1 MPISDPSSAYN
12 PDEQLARLGRLCRLR
27 SIAVYREQALYL
39 QVLRDELGPA
49 VRQALFSLMS
59 ETDPLRF
66 NRLTEGQR
74 TRFHAAIDNLI
85 NRCSVLLTVE
95 QQMHLADQI
104 QQEQLRHQAR
114 ASRQMLQGLQQ
125 AAQQQQSEP
134 SSQLTDLPPGAS
146 GGSVE
151 LSMAP
156 PLDQPHRFGVHPK
169 PSFRRNKHSK
179 QDQPPQPQPPLS
191 NSLPEPTPQPEPQP
205 SSDSGDGAIQGDLD
219 VLRSLFELAGEALE
233 QPASAGSLVGRSS
246 AADADD
252 GQNNL
257 LPTMPV
263 ALLQWMEAMDLALSR
278 RLRNLSHAVNVQL
291 LRSGLAQA
299 LLPVNLLEAVLN
311 GQMETQASPSNLLRL
326 QLPLAMGDLGPG
338 MDVLCVLVRSSELEF
353 DSYRLRRCR
362 LRLRDQHQELLK
374 MVRQQRHWERRCLD
388 RDARTPWQ
396 TPPDPKTPAD

>member
-1 MPISDPSSAYN
+1 VPISDPSSAYN

-85 NRCSVLLTVE
+85 KRCSVLLTVE

-134 SSQLTDLPPGAS
+134 SSQLSDLPPGAS

-156 PLDQPHRFGVHPK
+156 PLDQPQRFGI
-169 PSFRRNKHSK
+169 
-179 QDQPPQPQPPLS
+179 QAPPESRSRPHASPAPV
-191 NSLPEPTPQPEPQP
+191 PQPESQP
-205 SSDSGDGAIQGDLD
+205 SHDAVDGAIQGDLD

-233 QPASAGSLVGRSS
+233 QPSSPGSSVGGSS
-246 AADADD
+246 
-252 GQNNL
+252 GSNPIEGENNL

-263 ALLQWMEAMDLALSR
+263 ALLQWMDSMDLALSR

-299 LLPVNLLEAVLN
+299 LLPVNLLEAVLI

-362 LRLRDQHQELLK
+362 RRLRDQHQELLK

-388 RDARTPWQ
+388 REARTPWQ

>member
-27 SIAVYREQALYL
+27 SIGVYREQALYL

-134 SSQLTDLPPGAS
+134 SSQLSDLPPGAS

-156 PLDQPHRFGVHPK
+156 PLDQPQRFGI
-169 PSFRRNKHSK
+169 
-179 QDQPPQPQPPLS
+179 QAPPESRSRPHASPAPV
-191 NSLPEPTPQPEPQP
+191 PQPESQP
-205 SSDSGDGAIQGDLD
+205 SHDAVDGAIQGDLD

-233 QPASAGSLVGRSS
+233 QPSSPGSSVGGSS
-246 AADADD
+246 
-252 GQNNL
+252 GSNPIEGENNL

-263 ALLQWMEAMDLALSR
+263 ALLQWMDSMDLALSR

-299 LLPVNLLEAVLN
+299 LLPVNLLETVLI

-353 DSYRLRRCR
+353 DSFRLRRCR
-362 LRLRDQHQELLK
+362 RRLRDQHQELLK

-388 RDARTPWQ
+388 REARTPWQ
-396 TPPDPKTPAD
+396 TPPDPKSPAD

>member
-1 MPISDPSSAYN
+1 MPVTDPSSAYDPN
-12 PDEQLARLGRLCRLR
+12 EQLARLGRLCRLR

-59 ETDPLRF
+59 ETDPLRL
-66 NRLTEGQR
+66 NQLTDGQR
-74 TRFHAAIDNLI
+74 IRFHAAIDNLI

-114 ASRQMLQGLQQ
+114 ASRQMLEGLQQ
-125 AAQQQQSEP
+125 VAQQQQGENDPQQGDPSPGGSE
-134 SSQLTDLPPGAS
+134 
-146 GGSVE
+146 GSVE

-156 PLDQPHRFGVHPK
+156 PLDQPKRFGIQV
-169 PSFRRNKHSK
+169 
-179 QDQPPQPQPPLS
+179 PPEARARPQS
-191 NSLPEPTPQPEPQP
+191 SPEPPPPPEPQP
-205 SSDSGDGAIQGDLD
+205 PRDPGDGSVPGDLD

-233 QPASAGSLVGRSS
+233 QPFSAGSLIGSS
-246 AADADD
+246 SGAPSSEMR
-252 GQNNL
+252 NNL

-263 ALLQWMEAMDLALSR
+263 ALLQWMDAMDLALAR

-299 LLPVNLLEAVLN
+299 LLPVNLLEAALN
-311 GQMETQASPSNLLRL
+311 GQMETQAAPSNLLRL
-326 QLPLAMGDLGPG
+326 QLPLAMGQLGPG

-353 DSYRLRRCR
+353 DSFRLRRCR
-362 LRLRDQHQELLK
+362 RRLRDQQQELLK

-388 RDARTPWQ
+388 REARKPWQ
-396 TPPDPKTPAD
+396 IPSDPKTPAD

>member
-66 NRLTEGQR
+66 NRLSEGQR

-134 SSQLTDLPPGAS
+134 SSQLSDLPPGAS

-156 PLDQPHRFGVHPK
+156 PLDQPQRFGI
-169 PSFRRNKHSK
+169 
-179 QDQPPQPQPPLS
+179 QAPPESRSRPHASPAPV
-191 NSLPEPTPQPEPQP
+191 PQPESQP
-205 SSDSGDGAIQGDLD
+205 SHDAVDGAIQGDLD

-233 QPASAGSLVGRSS
+233 QPSSPGSSVGGSS
-246 AADADD
+246 
-252 GQNNL
+252 GSNPIEGENNL

-263 ALLQWMEAMDLALSR
+263 ALLQWMDSMDLALSR

-299 LLPVNLLEAVLN
+299 LLPVNLLETVLI

-353 DSYRLRRCR
+353 DSFRLRRCR
-362 LRLRDQHQELLK
+362 RRLRDQHQELLK

-388 RDARTPWQ
+388 REARTPWQ
-396 TPPDPKTPAD
+396 TPPDPKSPAD

>member
-39 QVLRDELGPA
+39 QVLRGELGPA

-134 SSQLTDLPPGAS
+134 SSQLSDLPPGAS

-156 PLDQPHRFGVHPK
+156 PLDQPQRFGI
-169 PSFRRNKHSK
+169 
-179 QDQPPQPQPPLS
+179 QAPPESRSRPHASPAPV
-191 NSLPEPTPQPEPQP
+191 PQPESQP
-205 SSDSGDGAIQGDLD
+205 SHDAVDGAIQGDLD

-233 QPASAGSLVGRSS
+233 QPSSPGSSVGGSS
-246 AADADD
+246 
-252 GQNNL
+252 GSNPIEGENNL

-263 ALLQWMEAMDLALSR
+263 ALLQWMDSMDLALSR

-299 LLPVNLLEAVLN
+299 LLPVNLLETVLI

-353 DSYRLRRCR
+353 DSFRLRRCR
-362 LRLRDQHQELLK
+362 RRLRDQHQELLK

-388 RDARTPWQ
+388 REARTPWQ
-396 TPPDPKTPAD
+396 TPPDPKSPAD

>member
-134 SSQLTDLPPGAS
+134 SSQLSDLPPGAS

-156 PLDQPHRFGVHPK
+156 PLDQPQRFGI
-169 PSFRRNKHSK
+169 
-179 QDQPPQPQPPLS
+179 QAPPESRSRPHASPAPV
-191 NSLPEPTPQPEPQP
+191 PQPESQP
-205 SSDSGDGAIQGDLD
+205 SHDAVDGAIQGDLD

-233 QPASAGSLVGRSS
+233 QPSSPGSSVGGSS
-246 AADADD
+246 
-252 GQNNL
+252 GSHPIKGENNL

-299 LLPVNLLEAVLN
+299 LLPVNLLEAVLI

-362 LRLRDQHQELLK
+362 RRLRDQHQELLK

-388 RDARTPWQ
+388 REARTPWQ

>member
-66 NRLTEGQR
+66 NRLSEGQR

-156 PLDQPHRFGVHPK
+156 PLDQPQRFGIKVPTE
-169 PSFRRNKHSK
+169 SRSRRQS
-179 QDQPPQPQPPLS
+179 P
-191 NSLPEPTPQPEPQP
+191 PEPTPQPEPQP

-233 QPASAGSLVGRSS
+233 QHATAGSLVGRSS

-311 GQMETQASPSNLLRL
+311 GQTETQASPSNLLRL

-362 LRLRDQHQELLK
+362 RRLRDQHQELLK

>member
-156 PLDQPHRFGVHPK
+156 PLDQPQRFGI
-169 PSFRRNKHSK
+169 
-179 QDQPPQPQPPLS
+179 QAPPESRSRPHASPAPV
-191 NSLPEPTPQPEPQP
+191 PQPESQP
-205 SSDSGDGAIQGDLD
+205 SHDAVDGAIQGDLD

-233 QPASAGSLVGRSS
+233 QPSSPGSSVGGSS
-246 AADADD
+246 
-252 GQNNL
+252 GSNSIEGENNL

-263 ALLQWMEAMDLALSR
+263 ALLQWMDSMDLALSR

-299 LLPVNLLEAVLN
+299 LLPVNLLETVLI

-353 DSYRLRRCR
+353 DSFRLRRCR
-362 LRLRDQHQELLK
+362 RRLRDQHQELLK

-388 RDARTPWQ
+388 REARTPWQ
-396 TPPDPKTPAD
+396 TPPDPKSPAD

>member
-1 MPISDPSSAYN
+1 VPISDPSSAYN
-12 PDEQLARLGRLCRLR
+12 SDEQLARLGRFCRLR

-66 NRLTEGQR
+66 NRLSEGQR

-125 AAQQQQSEP
+125 AAVQQQSEP
-134 SSQLTDLPPGAS
+134 SSQLSDLPPGAS

-156 PLDQPHRFGVHPK
+156 PLDQPQRFGI
-169 PSFRRNKHSK
+169 
-179 QDQPPQPQPPLS
+179 QAPPESRSRPHASPAPV
-191 NSLPEPTPQPEPQP
+191 PQPESQP
-205 SSDSGDGAIQGDLD
+205 SHDAGDGAIQGDLD

-233 QPASAGSLVGRSS
+233 QPAGAGSLVGRSS
-246 AADADD
+246 AAHADD
-252 GQNNL
+252 GQDNL

-299 LLPVNLLEAVLN
+299 LLPVNLLEAVLI

-362 LRLRDQHQELLK
+362 RRLRDQHQELLK

-388 RDARTPWQ
+388 REARTPWQ

>member
-134 SSQLTDLPPGAS
+134 SSQLSDRPPGAS

-156 PLDQPHRFGVHPK
+156 PLDQPQRFGI
-169 PSFRRNKHSK
+169 
-179 QDQPPQPQPPLS
+179 QAPPESRSRPHASPAPV
-191 NSLPEPTPQPEPQP
+191 PQPESQP
-205 SSDSGDGAIQGDLD
+205 SHDAVDGAIQGDLD

-233 QPASAGSLVGRSS
+233 QPSSPGSSVGGSS
-246 AADADD
+246 
-252 GQNNL
+252 GSNPIEGENNL

-263 ALLQWMEAMDLALSR
+263 ALLQWMDSMDLALSR

-299 LLPVNLLEAVLN
+299 LLPVNLLETVLI

-353 DSYRLRRCR
+353 DSFRLRRCR
-362 LRLRDQHQELLK
+362 RRLRDQHQELLK

-388 RDARTPWQ
+388 REARTPWQ
-396 TPPDPKTPAD
+396 TPPDPKSPAD

>member
-1 MPISDPSSAYN
+1 VPISDPSSAYN
-12 PDEQLARLGRLCRLR
+12 PNEQLARLGRLCRLR

-134 SSQLTDLPPGAS
+134 SSQLSDLPPGAS

-156 PLDQPHRFGVHPK
+156 PLDQPQRFGINVPTE
-169 PSFRRNKHSK
+169 SRSRRQS
-179 QDQPPQPQPPLS
+179 P
-191 NSLPEPTPQPEPQP
+191 PEPTPQPESQP

-246 AADADD
+246 AAHADD
-252 GQNNL
+252 GQDNL

-263 ALLQWMEAMDLALSR
+263 ALLQWMDSMDLALSR

-299 LLPVNLLEAVLN
+299 LLPVNLLEAVLI
-311 GQMETQASPSNLLRL
+311 GQTETQASPSNLLRL

-353 DSYRLRRCR
+353 DSHRLRRCR
-362 LRLRDQHQELLK
+362 RRLRDQHQELLK

-388 RDARTPWQ
+388 REARTPWQ

>member
-134 SSQLTDLPPGAS
+134 SSQLSDLPPGAS

-156 PLDQPHRFGVHPK
+156 PLDQPQRFGI
-169 PSFRRNKHSK
+169 
-179 QDQPPQPQPPLS
+179 QAPPESRSRPHASPAPV
-191 NSLPEPTPQPEPQP
+191 PQPESQP
-205 SSDSGDGAIQGDLD
+205 SHDAVDGAIQGDLD

-233 QPASAGSLVGRSS
+233 QPSSPGSSVGGSS
-246 AADADD
+246 
-252 GQNNL
+252 GSNPIEGENNL

-263 ALLQWMEAMDLALSR
+263 ALLQWMDSMDLALSR

-299 LLPVNLLEAVLN
+299 LLPVNLLETVLI

-388 RDARTPWQ
+388 REARTPWQ

>member
-66 NRLTEGQR
+66 NRLSEGQR

-125 AAQQQQSEP
+125 AALQQQSEP
-134 SSQLTDLPPGAS
+134 SSQLSDLPPGAS

-156 PLDQPHRFGVHPK
+156 PLDQPQRFGI
-169 PSFRRNKHSK
+169 
-179 QDQPPQPQPPLS
+179 QAPPESRSRPHASPAPVP
-191 NSLPEPTPQPEPQP
+191 LPESQP
-205 SSDSGDGAIQGDLD
+205 SHDAVDGAIQGDLD

-233 QPASAGSLVGRSS
+233 QPAGAGSLVGRSS
-246 AADADD
+246 AANADD
-252 GQNNL
+252 GQDNL

-299 LLPVNLLEAVLN
+299 LLPVNLLEAVLI

-362 LRLRDQHQELLK
+362 RRLRDQHQELLK

-388 RDARTPWQ
+388 REARTPWQ

>member
-39 QVLRDELGPA
+39 QVLRDELGTA

-85 NRCSVLLTVE
+85 KRCSVLLTVE

-134 SSQLTDLPPGAS
+134 SSQLSDLPPGAS

-156 PLDQPHRFGVHPK
+156 PLDQPQRFGI
-169 PSFRRNKHSK
+169 
-179 QDQPPQPQPPLS
+179 QAPPESRSRPHASPAPV
-191 NSLPEPTPQPEPQP
+191 PQPESQP
-205 SSDSGDGAIQGDLD
+205 SHDAVDGAIQGDLD

-233 QPASAGSLVGRSS
+233 QPSSPGSSVGGSS
-246 AADADD
+246 
-252 GQNNL
+252 GSNPIEGENNL

-263 ALLQWMEAMDLALSR
+263 ALLQWMDSMDLALSR

-299 LLPVNLLEAVLN
+299 LLPVNLLEAVLI

-362 LRLRDQHQELLK
+362 RRLRDQHQELLK

-388 RDARTPWQ
+388 REARTPWQ

>member
-39 QVLRDELGPA
+39 RVLRDELGPA

-134 SSQLTDLPPGAS
+134 SSQLSDLPPGAS

-156 PLDQPHRFGVHPK
+156 PLDQPQRFGI
-169 PSFRRNKHSK
+169 
-179 QDQPPQPQPPLS
+179 QAPPESRSRPHASPAPV
-191 NSLPEPTPQPEPQP
+191 PQPESQP
-205 SSDSGDGAIQGDLD
+205 SHDAVDGAIQGDLD

-233 QPASAGSLVGRSS
+233 QPSSPGSSVGGSS
-246 AADADD
+246 
-252 GQNNL
+252 GSNPIEGENNL

-263 ALLQWMEAMDLALSR
+263 ALLQWMDSMDLALSR

-299 LLPVNLLEAVLN
+299 LLPVNLLETVLI

-353 DSYRLRRCR
+353 DSFRLRRCR
-362 LRLRDQHQELLK
+362 RRLRDQHQELLK

-388 RDARTPWQ
+388 REARTPWQ
-396 TPPDPKTPAD
+396 TPPDPKSPAD

>member
-66 NRLTEGQR
+66 NRLSDGQR
-74 TRFHAAIDNLI
+74 TRFHAAVDNLI

-134 SSQLTDLPPGAS
+134 SSQLSDLPPGAS

-156 PLDQPHRFGVHPK
+156 PLDQPQRFGI
-169 PSFRRNKHSK
+169 
-179 QDQPPQPQPPLS
+179 QAPPESRSRPHASPAPV
-191 NSLPEPTPQPEPQP
+191 PQPESQP
-205 SSDSGDGAIQGDLD
+205 SHDAVDGAIQGDLD

-233 QPASAGSLVGRSS
+233 QPSSPGSSVGGSS
-246 AADADD
+246 
-252 GQNNL
+252 GSNPIEGENNL

-263 ALLQWMEAMDLALSR
+263 ALLQWMDSMDLALSR

-299 LLPVNLLEAVLN
+299 LLPVNLLEAVLI

-362 LRLRDQHQELLK
+362 RRLRDQHQELLK
-374 MVRQQRHWERRCLD
+374 MVRQQRHRHGR
-388 RDARTPWQ
+388 
-396 TPPDPKTPAD
+396 

>member
-134 SSQLTDLPPGAS
+134 SSQLSDLPPGAS

-156 PLDQPHRFGVHPK
+156 PLDQPQRFGI
-169 PSFRRNKHSK
+169 
-179 QDQPPQPQPPLS
+179 QAPPESRSRPHASPAPV
-191 NSLPEPTPQPEPQP
+191 PQPESQP
-205 SSDSGDGAIQGDLD
+205 SHDAVDGAIQGDLD

-233 QPASAGSLVGRSS
+233 QPSSPGSSVGGSS
-246 AADADD
+246 
-252 GQNNL
+252 GSNPIEGENNL

-263 ALLQWMEAMDLALSR
+263 ALLQWMDSMDLALSR

-299 LLPVNLLEAVLN
+299 LLPVNLLETVLI

-353 DSYRLRRCR
+353 DSFRLRRCR
-362 LRLRDQHQELLK
+362 RRLRDQHQELLK

-388 RDARTPWQ
+388 REARTPWQ
-396 TPPDPKTPAD
+396 TPPDPKSPAD

>member
-134 SSQLTDLPPGAS
+134 SSQLSDRPPGAS

-156 PLDQPHRFGVHPK
+156 PLDQPQRFGI
-169 PSFRRNKHSK
+169 
-179 QDQPPQPQPPLS
+179 QAPPESRSRPHASPAPV
-191 NSLPEPTPQPEPQP
+191 PQPESQP
-205 SSDSGDGAIQGDLD
+205 SHDAVDGAIQGDLD

-233 QPASAGSLVGRSS
+233 QPSSPGSSVGGSS
-246 AADADD
+246 
-252 GQNNL
+252 GSNPIEGENNL

-263 ALLQWMEAMDLALSR
+263 ALLQWMDSMDLALSR

-353 DSYRLRRCR
+353 DSFRLRRCR
-362 LRLRDQHQELLK
+362 RRLRDQHQELLK

-388 RDARTPWQ
+388 REARTPWQ
-396 TPPDPKTPAD
+396 TPPDPKSPAD

>member
-66 NRLTEGQR
+66 NRLSDGQR

-134 SSQLTDLPPGAS
+134 SSQLSDLPPGAS

-156 PLDQPHRFGVHPK
+156 PLDQPQRFGI
-169 PSFRRNKHSK
+169 
-179 QDQPPQPQPPLS
+179 QAPPESRSRPHASPAPV
-191 NSLPEPTPQPEPQP
+191 PQPESQP
-205 SSDSGDGAIQGDLD
+205 SHDAVDGAIQGDLD

-233 QPASAGSLVGRSS
+233 QPSSPGSSVGGSS
-246 AADADD
+246 
-252 GQNNL
+252 GSNPIEGENNL

-263 ALLQWMEAMDLALSR
+263 ALLQWMDSMDLALSR

-299 LLPVNLLEAVLN
+299 LLPVNLLETVLI

-362 LRLRDQHQELLK
+362 RRLRDQHQELLK

-388 RDARTPWQ
+388 REARTPWQ
-396 TPPDPKTPAD
+396 TPPDPKSPAD

>member
-125 AAQQQQSEP
+125 AALQQQSEP
-134 SSQLTDLPPGAS
+134 SSQLSDLPPGAS

-156 PLDQPHRFGVHPK
+156 PLDQPQRFGIPVSYTH
-169 PSFRRNKHSK
+169 
-179 QDQPPQPQPPLS
+179 L
-191 NSLPEPTPQPEPQP
+191 T
-205 SSDSGDGAIQGDLD
+205 
-219 VLRSLFELAGEALE
+219 
-233 QPASAGSLVGRSS
+233 
-246 AADADD
+246 
-252 GQNNL
+252 
-257 LPTMPV
+257 LPTIAIV
-263 ALLQWMEAMDLALSR
+263 
-278 RLRNLSHAVNVQL
+278 
-291 LRSGLAQA
+291 
-299 LLPVNLLEAVLN
+299 
-311 GQMETQASPSNLLRL
+311 
-326 QLPLAMGDLGPG
+326 
-338 MDVLCVLVRSSELEF
+338 
-353 DSYRLRRCR
+353 
-362 LRLRDQHQELLK
+362 
-374 MVRQQRHWERRCLD
+374 
-388 RDARTPWQ
+388 
-396 TPPDPKTPAD
+396 

>member
-66 NRLTEGQR
+66 NRLSEGQR

-134 SSQLTDLPPGAS
+134 SSQLSDLPPGAS

-156 PLDQPHRFGVHPK
+156 PLDQPQRFGI
-169 PSFRRNKHSK
+169 
-179 QDQPPQPQPPLS
+179 QAPPESRSRPHASPAPV
-191 NSLPEPTPQPEPQP
+191 PQPESQP
-205 SSDSGDGAIQGDLD
+205 SHDAVDGAIQGDLD

-233 QPASAGSLVGRSS
+233 QPSSPGSSVGGSS
-246 AADADD
+246 
-252 GQNNL
+252 GSNPIEGENNL

-362 LRLRDQHQELLK
+362 RRLRDQHQELLK

-388 RDARTPWQ
+388 REARTPWQ

>member
-1 MPISDPSSAYN
+1 MPFSDPSSAYN

-39 QVLRDELGPA
+39 QVLRDELGSA

-66 NRLTEGQR
+66 NRLSEGQR

-134 SSQLTDLPPGAS
+134 SSQLSDLPPGAS

-156 PLDQPHRFGVHPK
+156 PLDQPQRFGI
-169 PSFRRNKHSK
+169 
-179 QDQPPQPQPPLS
+179 QAPPESRSRPHASPAPV
-191 NSLPEPTPQPEPQP
+191 PQPESQP
-205 SSDSGDGAIQGDLD
+205 SHDAVDGAIQGDLD

-233 QPASAGSLVGRSS
+233 QPSSPGSSVGGSS
-246 AADADD
+246 
-252 GQNNL
+252 GSNPIEGENNL

-263 ALLQWMEAMDLALSR
+263 ALLQWMDSMDLALSR

-299 LLPVNLLEAVLN
+299 LLPVNLLETVLI

-353 DSYRLRRCR
+353 DSFRLRRCR
-362 LRLRDQHQELLK
+362 RRLRDQHQELLK

-388 RDARTPWQ
+388 REARTPWQ
-396 TPPDPKTPAD
+396 TPPDPKSPAD

>member
-12 PDEQLARLGRLCRLR
+12 SDEQLARLGRLCRLR

-66 NRLTEGQR
+66 NRLSEGQR

-125 AAQQQQSEP
+125 AAVQQQSEP
-134 SSQLTDLPPGAS
+134 SSQLSDLPPGAS

-156 PLDQPHRFGVHPK
+156 PLDQPQRFGI
-169 PSFRRNKHSK
+169 
-179 QDQPPQPQPPLS
+179 QAPPESRSRPHASPAPVP
-191 NSLPEPTPQPEPQP
+191 LPESQP
-205 SSDSGDGAIQGDLD
+205 SHDAVDGAIQGDLD

-233 QPASAGSLVGRSS
+233 QPAGAGSLVGRSS
-246 AADADD
+246 AANADD
-252 GQNNL
+252 GQDNL

-299 LLPVNLLEAVLN
+299 LLPVNLLEAVLI

-362 LRLRDQHQELLK
+362 RRLRDQHQELLK

-388 RDARTPWQ
+388 REARTPWQ

>member
-134 SSQLTDLPPGAS
+134 SSQLSDLPPGAS

-156 PLDQPHRFGVHPK
+156 PLDQPQRFGIQ
-169 PSFRRNKHSK
+169 S
-179 QDQPPQPQPPLS
+179 PPESRSRPHASPAPV
-191 NSLPEPTPQPEPQP
+191 PQPESQP
-205 SSDSGDGAIQGDLD
+205 SHDAVDGAIQGDLD

-233 QPASAGSLVGRSS
+233 QPSSPGSSVGGSS
-246 AADADD
+246 
-252 GQNNL
+252 GSNPIEGENNL

-263 ALLQWMEAMDLALSR
+263 ALLQWMDSMDLALSR

-299 LLPVNLLEAVLN
+299 LLPVNLLETVLI

-353 DSYRLRRCR
+353 DSFRLRRCR
-362 LRLRDQHQELLK
+362 RRLRDQHQELLK

-388 RDARTPWQ
+388 REARTPWQ

>member
-114 ASRQMLQGLQQ
+114 ANRQMLQGLQQ

-134 SSQLTDLPPGAS
+134 SSQLSDLPPGAS

-156 PLDQPHRFGVHPK
+156 PLDQPQRFGI
-169 PSFRRNKHSK
+169 
-179 QDQPPQPQPPLS
+179 QAPPESRSRPHASPAPV
-191 NSLPEPTPQPEPQP
+191 PQPESQP
-205 SSDSGDGAIQGDLD
+205 SHDDVDGAIQGDLD

-233 QPASAGSLVGRSS
+233 QPSSPGSSVGGSS
-246 AADADD
+246 
-252 GQNNL
+252 GSNPIEGENNL

-263 ALLQWMEAMDLALSR
+263 ALLQWMDSMDLALSR

-299 LLPVNLLEAVLN
+299 LLPVNLLETVLI

-353 DSYRLRRCR
+353 DSFRLRRCR
-362 LRLRDQHQELLK
+362 RRLRDQHQELLK

-388 RDARTPWQ
+388 REARTPWQ
-396 TPPDPKTPAD
+396 TPPDPKSPAD

>member
-39 QVLRDELGPA
+39 QVLRYELGPA

-66 NRLTEGQR
+66 NRLSEGQR

-134 SSQLTDLPPGAS
+134 SSQLSDRPPGAS

-156 PLDQPHRFGVHPK
+156 PLDQPQRFGIKVPTES
-169 PSFRRNKHSK
+169 PSRRQS
-179 QDQPPQPQPPLS
+179 P
-191 NSLPEPTPQPEPQP
+191 PEPTPQPEPQP
-205 SSDSGDGAIQGDLD
+205 SSDSGDGAIHGDLD

-233 QPASAGSLVGRSS
+233 QSAGAGSLVGRSS
-246 AADADD
+246 AANADD
-252 GQNNL
+252 GQDNL

-263 ALLQWMEAMDLALSR
+263 ALLQWMDAMDLALSR

-311 GQMETQASPSNLLRL
+311 GQTETQASPSNLLRL
-326 QLPLAMGDLGPG
+326 QLPLTMGDLGPG

-362 LRLRDQHQELLK
+362 RRLRDQHQELLK

-388 RDARTPWQ
+388 RKARTPWQ

>member
-66 NRLTEGQR
+66 NRLSDGRR

-134 SSQLTDLPPGAS
+134 SSQLSDLPPGAS

-156 PLDQPHRFGVHPK
+156 PLDQPQRFGINVPTE
-169 PSFRRNKHSK
+169 SRSRRQS
-179 QDQPPQPQPPLS
+179 P
-191 NSLPEPTPQPEPQP
+191 PEPTPQPESQP

-246 AADADD
+246 AAHADD
-252 GQNNL
+252 GQDNL

-263 ALLQWMEAMDLALSR
+263 ALLQWMDSMDLALSR

-299 LLPVNLLEAVLN
+299 LLPVNLLETVLN

-353 DSYRLRRCR
+353 DSFRLRRCR
-362 LRLRDQHQELLK
+362 RRLRDQHQELLK

-388 RDARTPWQ
+388 REARTPWQ

>member
-49 VRQALFSLMS
+49 VRQALFTLMS

-66 NRLTEGQR
+66 NRLSEGQR

-125 AAQQQQSEP
+125 AAVQQQSEP
-134 SSQLTDLPPGAS
+134 SSQLSDLPPGAS

-156 PLDQPHRFGVHPK
+156 PLDQPQRFGI
-169 PSFRRNKHSK
+169 
-179 QDQPPQPQPPLS
+179 QAPPESRSRPHASPAPV
-191 NSLPEPTPQPEPQP
+191 PQPESQP
-205 SSDSGDGAIQGDLD
+205 SSDAGDGAIQGDLD

-233 QPASAGSLVGRSS
+233 QPAGAGSLVGRSS
-246 AADADD
+246 AAHADD
-252 GQNNL
+252 GQDNL

-299 LLPVNLLEAVLN
+299 LLPVNLLEAVLI

-362 LRLRDQHQELLK
+362 RRLRDQHQELLK

-388 RDARTPWQ
+388 REARTPWQ

>member
-1 MPISDPSSAYN
+1 MPVTDPSSAYDPN
-12 PDEQLARLGRLCRLR
+12 EQLARLGRLCRLR

-59 ETDPLRF
+59 ETDPLRL
-66 NRLTEGQR
+66 NQLTDGQR
-74 TRFHAAIDNLI
+74 IRFHAAIDKLI

-134 SSQLTDLPPGAS
+134 SSQLSDLPPGAS

-156 PLDQPHRFGVHPK
+156 PLDQPQRFGI
-169 PSFRRNKHSK
+169 
-179 QDQPPQPQPPLS
+179 QAPPESRSRPHASPAPV
-191 NSLPEPTPQPEPQP
+191 PQPESQP
-205 SSDSGDGAIQGDLD
+205 SHDAVDGAIQGDLD

-233 QPASAGSLVGRSS
+233 QPSSPGSSVGGSS
-246 AADADD
+246 
-252 GQNNL
+252 GSNPIEGENNL

-263 ALLQWMEAMDLALSR
+263 ALLQWMDSMDLALSR

-299 LLPVNLLEAVLN
+299 LLPVNLLEAVLI
-311 GQMETQASPSNLLRL
+311 GQMETQASPNLLRL
-326 QLPLAMGDLGPG
+326 QLPLAMGDLGQEW
-338 MDVLCVLVRSSELEF
+338 MFSVCWYAALSWNSTAIACDVVAVACGQL
-353 DSYRLRRCR
+353 
-362 LRLRDQHQELLK
+362 ELLK
-374 MVRQQRHWERRCLD
+374 WLGSSKWSVAAWIVKLG
-388 RDARTPWQ
+388 ALQ
-396 TPPDPKTPAD
+396 TPPDPKSPADEP

>member
-1 MPISDPSSAYN
+1 MPVTDPSSAYDPN
-12 PDEQLARLGRLCRLR
+12 EQLARLERLCRLR

-39 QVLRDELGPA
+39 QILRDELGPA

-66 NRLTEGQR
+66 NRLSDGQR

-85 NRCSVLLTVE
+85 KRCSVLLTVE

-114 ASRQMLQGLQQ
+114 ASRQMMQGLQQ
-125 AAQQQQSEP
+125 AAQPQESEP
-134 SSQLTDLPPGAS
+134 NPQPGDPSSGRAE
-146 GGSVE
+146 GSVQ

-156 PLDQPHRFGVHPK
+156 PLDHPQRFGIEPN
-169 PSFRRNKHSK
+169 PSSLGS
-179 QDQPPQPQPPLS
+179 PPQAE
-191 NSLPEPTPQPEPQP
+191 PEQQRDP
-205 SSDSGDGAIQGDLD
+205 GAVEGQGHLD

-233 QPASAGSLVGRSS
+233 KDASGGGLVEASRGAQSS
-246 AADADD
+246 DE
-252 GQNNL
+252 QNNL

-263 ALLQWMEAMDLALSR
+263 ALLQWMDAMDLALAR

-291 LRSGLAQA
+291 LRCGLAHA

-311 GQMETQASPSNLLRL
+311 GQMETQAAPSNLLRL
-326 QLPLAMGDLGPG
+326 QLPLAMGQLGSG

-353 DSYRLRRCR
+353 DSFRLRRCR
-362 LRLRDQHQELLK
+362 RRLRDQQQELLK

-388 RDARTPWQ
+388 REARTPWQ
-396 TPPDPKTPAD
+396 IPPDPKTPGH

>member
-66 NRLTEGQR
+66 NRLSEGQR

-156 PLDQPHRFGVHPK
+156 PLDQPQRFGIYPK
-169 PSFRRNKHSK
+169 PSFKRNKHSQ
-179 QDQPPQPQPPLS
+179 QDQPPQPQSPLS

-233 QPASAGSLVGRSS
+233 QHATAGSLVGRSS

-311 GQMETQASPSNLLRL
+311 GQTETQASPSNLLRL

>member
-134 SSQLTDLPPGAS
+134 SSQLSDLPPGAS

-156 PLDQPHRFGVHPK
+156 PLDQPQRFGI
-169 PSFRRNKHSK
+169 
-179 QDQPPQPQPPLS
+179 QAPPESRSRPHASPAPV
-191 NSLPEPTPQPEPQP
+191 PQPESQP
-205 SSDSGDGAIQGDLD
+205 SHDAVDGAIQGDLD

-233 QPASAGSLVGRSS
+233 QPSSPGSSVGGSS
-246 AADADD
+246 
-252 GQNNL
+252 GSNPIEGENNL

-263 ALLQWMEAMDLALSR
+263 ALLQWMDSMDLALSR

-299 LLPVNLLEAVLN
+299 LLPVNLLETVLN
-311 GQMETQASPSNLLRL
+311 GQMETQAAPSNLLRL
-326 QLPLAMGDLGPG
+326 QLPLAMGELGPG

-362 LRLRDQHQELLK
+362 RRLRDQHQELLK

-388 RDARTPWQ
+388 REARTPWQ
-396 TPPDPKTPAD
+396 TPPDPKSPAD

>member
-39 QVLRDELGPA
+39 QVLRDELGSA

-134 SSQLTDLPPGAS
+134 SSQLSDLPPGAS

-156 PLDQPHRFGVHPK
+156 PLDQPQRFGI
-169 PSFRRNKHSK
+169 
-179 QDQPPQPQPPLS
+179 QAPPESRSRPHASPAPV
-191 NSLPEPTPQPEPQP
+191 PQPESQP
-205 SSDSGDGAIQGDLD
+205 SHDAVDGAIQGDLD

-233 QPASAGSLVGRSS
+233 QPSSPGSSVGGSS
-246 AADADD
+246 
-252 GQNNL
+252 GSNPIEGENNL

-263 ALLQWMEAMDLALSR
+263 ALLQWMDSMDLALSR

-299 LLPVNLLEAVLN
+299 LLPVNLLETVLI

-353 DSYRLRRCR
+353 DSFRLRRCR
-362 LRLRDQHQELLK
+362 RRLRDQHQELLK

-388 RDARTPWQ
+388 REARTPWQ
-396 TPPDPKTPAD
+396 TPPDPKSPAD